1 MMALLASPVSTSG
14 QASRKTGPSAPR
26 GSAPVSGMSSI
37 TAATKSAT
45 AASRRVRRLEAPSQA
60 TKAPHPAGRRWR
72 RGISPATAPDRAPAP
87 FMALAG
93 TGTARHVDLPVRRT
107 GATNGMVWAV
117 SFGP

>member
-60 TKAPHPAGRRWR
+60 TKAPASGRSALAPQASR
-72 RGISPATAPDRAPAP
+72 RRRHRTGPRRHS
-87 FMALAG
+87 MALAG

-107 GATNGMVWAV
+107 GATNAG
-117 SFGP
+117 GR